1 MSTRIEIS
9 YDRQF
14 TDADVE
20 AEVARGTATVNV
32 LQQLGVDYQTLP
44 HYAMAAYAA
53 QVNALEADV
62 AAINVHLNDIRV
74 LLIAIDAKCGPLHEK
89 NIGALQALN
98 GLLQT
103 DAQRALLTQITG
115 PSSQGGGSPPT
126 PPPPAPH
133 P

>member
-44 HYAMAAYAA
+44 H
-53 QVNALEADV
+53 
-62 AAINVHLNDIRV
+62 
-74 LLIAIDAKCGPLHEK
+74 
-89 NIGALQALN
+89 
-98 GLLQT
+98 
-103 DAQRALLTQITG
+103 
-115 PSSQGGGSPPT
+115 
-126 PPPPAPH
+126 
-133 P
+133 